1 MGEVERS
8 SAEGER
14 LGVAAA
20 GLQVCPRA
28 PAAATR
34 RLPPA
39 PMRSISGSVRWDS
52 GTTRSAGQVAA
63 WEGAE
68 RLGCRWKESGGAVGR
83 GASGGGM
90 DARCSSL
97 QSARALVKPR

>member
-52 GTTRSAGQVAA
+52 GETYPVQ
-63 WEGAE
+63 
-68 RLGCRWKESGGAVGR
+68 
-83 GASGGGM
+83 
-90 DARCSSL
+90 SSL
-97 QSARALVKPR
+97 WCNHRAI